1 MSTPNEYPGPEQS
14 GSQPPVGGSGSQP
27 ENAPQTPNPGY
38 QAPPPGYQ
46 QPGYQQPGYQAP
58 PPGYQQPGYQQQAP
72 YQQQPQKPAGDTSFQ
87 MPADWPK
94 DMKGVMPANGF
105 AGLFST
111 GQLPQLLKVSYII
124 WLVTAGIWLL
134 FTVLGLIFSL
144 IALGAQDNSL
154 FGITIP
160 GSGAAMRA
168 GGVKGIIVSIIA
180 LVLIAAVLVCI
191 MKLKEG
197 MQWARM
203 ALSVIAVLSI
213 VLAFLGG
220 GSGLLGIVATVL
232 MWLPESSV
240 WLNARARGTA

>member
-27 ENAPQTPNPGY
+27 ENAPQNPNPGY

-46 QPGYQQPGYQAP
+46 QPSYQAP
-58 PPGYQQPGYQQQAP
+58 PPGYQQQPYQQP
-72 YQQQPQKPAGDTSFQ
+72 YQQQPQAPAGDSSFK

-105 AGLFST
+105 AGLFNT

-134 FTVLGLIFSL
+134 FTVIGFIFSL

-180 LVLIAAVLVCI
+180 LALIAAVLVCI

-220 GSGLLGIVATVL
+220 GSGVLGIVATVL
-232 MWLPESSV
+232 MWLPESSA
-240 WLNARARGTA
+240 WLNARARGIA